1 LGQNYFTQKNMAIV
15 KNPLALLKHA
25 KDNGYA
31 IGAFNVNNMEI
42 SQAIMAAH
50 AAKKAPVVLQLS
62 SGARKYANTKMLVDI
77 IKSLTEQYP
86 EVPVIIHQDHG
97 ADLETC
103 KSAIEAGFNSVMIDA
118 SHEDFE
124 ENVRITKEVVEYAHA
139 RGVIVEA
146 ELGKLGGIEEHVQV
160 DEKDARLTDPDEA
173 IEFVAQTGCDTLACA
188 IGTSHGAY
196 KFSSDGKVDIDRVQ
210 KLTEVLP
217 QTPLVMHGSSSV
229 PQEYVALC
237 NQYGGDLA
245 GAKGVDESTI
255 AEAVQYGVAKI
266 NIDTDLRLVMTA
278 VIRKVLTENPKEFDP
293 RKYMGP
299 AREEI
304 QKMVEHKIDV
314 LGSANQIQ
322 SDIE

>member
-1 LGQNYFTQKNMAIV
+1 MAIV
-15 KNPLALLKHA
+15 TNPKELLMDA
-25 KDNGYA
+25 YQNGYA
-31 IGAFNVNNMEI
+31 LGAFNVNNMEI

-50 AAKKAPVVLQLS
+50 AAKNAPVILQIS

-77 IKSLTEQYP
+77 IKSLADQYP
-86 EVPVIIHQDHG
+86 QVPVIIHQDHG
-97 ADLETC
+97 ADFETC

-118 SHEDFE
+118 SHFDFAT
-124 ENVRITKEVVEYAHA
+124 NVKMTKEVVDFAH
-139 RGVIVEA
+139 RKGVIVEA
-146 ELGKLGGIEEHVQV
+146 ELGMLGGIEEHVQV

-173 IEFVAQTGCDTLACA
+173 VQFIKETGADTLACA

-196 KFSSDGKVDIDRVQ
+196 KFSGDGKVDVERVI

-217 QTPLVMHGSSSV
+217 RIPLVMHGSSSV

-245 GAKGVDESTI
+245 GARGVDEATI
-255 AEAVQYGVAKI
+255 AEAVKHGVSKV

-278 VIRKVLTENPKEFDP
+278 MIRKVFFETPKEFDP
-293 RKYMGP
+293 RKYLGP
-299 AREEI
+299 ARDEI

-314 LGSANQIQ
+314 LGSVNKIRN
-322 SDIE
+322 

>member
-1 LGQNYFTQKNMAIV
+1 MAIV
-15 KNPLALLKHA
+15 KNPLELLNHA

-62 SGARKYANTKMLVDI
+62 SGARKYANTTMLVDI
-77 IKSLTEQYP
+77 IKSLVKQYP

-103 KSAIEAGFNSVMIDA
+103 ISAIDAGFNSVMIDA
-118 SHEDFE
+118 SHYDLE
-124 ENVRITKEVVEYAHA
+124 ENIRITKEVVDYAHA

-146 ELGKLGGIEEHVQV
+146 ELGQLGGIEEHVSV
-160 DEKDARLTDPDEA
+160 DEKDAHLTNPDEA
-173 IEFVAQTGCDTLACA
+173 EEFVRRTGCDTLACA

-196 KFSSDGKVDIDRVQ
+196 KFSSDGKVDIDLV
-210 KLTEVLP
+210 KTLTKILP
-217 QTPLVMHGSSSV
+217 NTPLVMHGSSSV
-229 PQEYVALC
+229 PQEYVEMC
-237 NQYGGDLA
+237 NTYGGDLG
-245 GAKGVDESTI
+245 GARGVLEETI
-255 AEAVQYGVAKI
+255 ADAAQYGISKV

-278 VIRKVLTENPKEFDP
+278 VIRKVFIESPKEFDP

-299 AREEI
+299 ARDEI

-314 LGSANQIQ
+314 LGSANRI
-322 SDIE
+322 

>member
-1 LGQNYFTQKNMAIV
+1 MAIV
-15 KNPLALLKHA
+15 KNPLALMKHA

-62 SGARKYANTKMLVDI
+62 SGARKYASTTMLVDI
-77 IKSLTEQYP
+77 IHSLVKQYP

-118 SHEDFE
+118 SHCDFD

-146 ELGKLGGIEEHVQV
+146 ELGQLGGIEEHVV
-160 DEKDARLTDPDEA
+160 VEEKDARLTDPKEA
-173 IEFVAQTGCDTLACA
+173 IEFVKLTGCDTLACA

-196 KFSSDGKVDIDRVQ
+196 KFSSDGKVDVARVE

-217 QTPLVMHGSSSV
+217 ETPLVMHGSSSV
-229 PQEYVALC
+229 PQEYVAIC
-237 NQYGGDLA
+237 NEFGGDLA
-245 GAKGVDESTI
+245 GARGVMEETI
-255 AEAVQYGVAKI
+255 TEAAQFGVSKV

-278 VIRKVLTENPKEFDP
+278 MVRKVLTENPKEFDP
-293 RKYMGP
+293 RKYLGA

-314 LGSANQIQ
+314 LGSGNQIQ
-322 SDIE
+322 TDIV

>member
-1 LGQNYFTQKNMAIV
+1 MAIV
-15 KNPLALLKHA
+15 KNPLELMKHA

-50 AAKKAPVVLQLS
+50 AAKKAPVILQLS
-62 SGARKYANTKMLVDI
+62 SGARKYANTTMLVDI
-77 IKSLTEQYP
+77 IHSLVKQYP
-86 EVPVIIHQDHG
+86 EVPVIINQDHG

-118 SHEDFE
+118 SHEDFD

-146 ELGKLGGIEEHVQV
+146 ELGKLGGIEEHVV
-160 DEKDARLTDPDEA
+160 VEEKDARLTDPDEA
-173 IEFVAQTGCDTLACA
+173 VEFIKQTGCDTLACA

-196 KFSSDGKVDIDRVQ
+196 KFSSDGKVDVARVE

-217 QTPLVMHGSSSV
+217 NTPLVMHGSSSV
-229 PQEYVALC
+229 PQKYVEIC
-237 NQYGGDLA
+237 NKFGGDLG
-245 GAKGVDESTI
+245 GARGVEEDTI
-255 AEAVQYGVAKI
+255 AEAVQFGVSKV

-278 VIRKVLTENPKEFDP
+278 MVRKVLVENPKEFDP
-293 RKYMGP
+293 RKYLGA
-299 AREEI
+299 ARDEI

-314 LGSANQIQ
+314 LGSGGKIQ
-322 SDIE
+322 KDIV